1 MCSGKGHVTGGN
13 IMNFSLHD
21 FPLLGR
27 NILLSSLIL
36 TLLFVQATS
45 RNLGFSCAGQVR
57 VIIFF
62 QPVYLSMK
70 EVETKNN
77 KEVSSALVVW
87 ISCCAAVRKP
97 RLGAWLNP
105 FTAVGA
111 HRALIDL
118 TLSDARRF
126 YLSMGH
132 PLAAKGLATSKT
144 LSPLRVISVI
154 HRFQQKSIHL
164 DLI

>member
-1 MCSGKGHVTGGN
+1 
-13 IMNFSLHD
+13 MNFSLDD

-70 EVETKNN
+70 ELETKNN
-77 KEVSSALVVW
+77 KEVSSALVV
-87 ISCCAAVRKP
+87 
-97 RLGAWLNP
+97 
-105 FTAVGA
+105 
-111 HRALIDL
+111 
-118 TLSDARRF
+118 
-126 YLSMGH
+126 
-132 PLAAKGLATSKT
+132 
-144 LSPLRVISVI
+144 
-154 HRFQQKSIHL
+154 
-164 DLI
+164 